1 MSDHPSVGDRPLV
14 TTDHHTAD
22 LPLTPQRDRTIPA
35 TRWVEAPD
43 ELKSLGTDFGVAQV
57 DYKRRIGRW
66 LLWRAGPAVRADAR
80 YMALDVDD
88 LGRRYTF
95 RIFPDGSGQG
105 EGPDGVLHTRFRAWK
120 EALRDSS

>member
-1 MSDHPSVGDRPLV
+1 VSDRPLV

-35 TRWVEAPD
+35 TRWVEAPG
-43 ELKSLGTDFGVAQV
+43 ELKSLGADFGVAQV
-57 DYKRRIGRW
+57 AYKRRIGRW
-66 LLWRAGPAVRADAR
+66 LLWRAGPAVKADAR
-80 YMALDVDD
+80 YMAIDVDD

-95 RIFPDGSGQG
+95 RIFPDGSGRG

-120 EALRDSS
+120 EALRDAS